1 MAFARSEGAILVSKK
16 VFIFLCKVAAT
27 VSSFIKST
35 RLGSKKIVTNPLQ
48 QGHIGRS
55 PVDMFE
61 LAAARVRELHSFA
74 NETGAAANV

>member
-48 QGHIGRS
+48 GHIGRS

-61 LAAARVRELHSFA
+61 LAAARVRALHSFA